1 MDHLDIEDNHKTLD
15 TDTEASRDNFSLPLR
30 PSKYNHSSTT
40 LHSKVDVI
48 SHPPLKQ
55 SPTAESDSDYS
66 PITPMAKMNAVGMVS
81 FKRGSVHV

>member
-66 PITPMAKMNAVGMVS
+66 PITPMAKMNVVGMVS